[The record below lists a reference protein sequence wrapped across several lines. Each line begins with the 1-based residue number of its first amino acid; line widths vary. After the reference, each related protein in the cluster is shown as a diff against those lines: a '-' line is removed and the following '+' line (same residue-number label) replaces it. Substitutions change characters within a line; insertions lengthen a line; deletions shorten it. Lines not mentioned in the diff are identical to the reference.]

1 MINENNLKPSE
12 RVDEILEISNHYGRL
27 AVINYLITELATNSK
42 HKDFSDECYWK
53 EVQEE
58 FISRLKYDN

>member
-1 MINENNLKPSE
+1 MENPLNLNPSE
-12 RVDEILEISNHYGRL
+12 RVDEILTISNQYGRL
-27 AVINYLITELATNSK
+27 AIINYLITELSTHAK

>member
-1 MINENNLKPSE
+1 MINKKNLNPSQ
-12 RVDEILEISNHYGRL
+12 RVDEILTHSNRYGRM
-27 AVINYLITELATNSK
+27 AIIDYFITELSTNCK